1 MAIRVDTAFQAVYIH
16 EPLGHTVP
24 ALNTAWTVA
33 GLYRL
38 EADVNQ
44 DSLIVGLY
52 GTTSAANWVGL
63 YMNADGINCRLE
75 GYNGGSPVVSG
86 DYTLEVGREY
96 RLAIDY
102 NAAGTVRMLI
112 DGVQAL
118 SLSFTP
124 NAGTLGERSLQWG
137 GYGELAGY
145 TDCTIARW
153 RMWTA
158 VLTEAEHRREY
169 RSTVPFRTRNLI
181 HDWPMDAG
189 SGRFN
194 DTLPGQPDLAD
205 NPTFPCGDG
214 TDFTYRPSLVNAPQV
229 IDLGTTTAP
238 GARTINVPEWAEY
251 VAVHIIAS
259 DDTASP
265 YADLASIASDFA
277 GSFSNTGNAAIATA
291 AGGWVCTAPVANWAS
306 GRSVT
311 IAFTQTNTLAGA
323 HAFVYFMQDTA
334 GVTARGY
341 GQASGDGTTAGVA
354 SASGLADGLSVA
366 LDTRLNATSGSFPG
380 NESGWSSILTGEST
394 GSLGYWA
401 SSRLRSKPITLSGT
415 ESATTQTTYAGPIT
429 LVTWAPASLKTVA
442 PTVAFPVAGDVTA
455 SGSNTASGSWAVSF
469 PAAVAGDLL
478 TVNLAWDD
486 STTVTAVTPPAGPNG
501 ETATAIVSA
510 VASSG
515 TEVRAQ
521 AWRYIATGT
530 WSSGTRTFTP
540 NASESW
546 QAHVLRV
553 RAGEFDA
560 STPIGAADTRA
571 SAGTAETSMLSPAY
585 SAGSTDGGG
594 RLVMYGA
601 VDDDPVIANASA
613 WSTLATADLGAVSG
627 TLAARNLETT
637 NSESIAAGDWRIASD
652 SWCTLAYIIRKP
664 AAVGPT
670 GTLSV
675 TESGPDTIAAAGAV
689 QVQGAF
695 SAGESGNDTAALAGV
710 VVVAGAFAA
719 SEAGPDTAAMSGA
732 IPVSGALAV
741 SEVGNDTAAISGGQ
755 VATGSLNATELGSD
769 SAASAGTVLVQG
781 GLTVSEGGSD
791 TASVAGKV
799 VVQGGFAALESGS
812 DTAASSGVVLVQ
824 GALSVAESGPDVLVA
839 TGSLSGGI
847 TGSLNATESGSDKIV
862 STGAIV
868 VTGVFSATE
877 AGADSA
883 AVAGAVRVQG
893 SLVATEAGP
902 DTFLAMGSAPPEVNG
917 ILAAIEQGSDSAAL
931 SGAILVAGLLA
942 ASEHGS
948 DTALFIGTEDVPETY
963 PLAGRS
969 QGFPLAGQA
978 QTYPLAR

>member
-181 HDWPMDAG
+181 HDWPMVAG

-194 DTLPGQPDLAD
+194 DTIGAEPDLVD
-205 NPTFPCGDG
+205 NPAVPCGDG
-214 TDFTYRPSLVNAPQV
+214 TDFVYRPSLVNAPQV

-401 SSRLRSKPITLSGT
+401 SSRLRSKPITSSGT
-415 ESATTQTTYAGPIT
+415 ESATTQNTYAGPIT
-429 LVTWAPASLKTVA
+429 LATWAPASLKTVA

-455 SGSNTASGSWAVSF
+455 SGSNTDSGSWAVSF

-664 AAVGPT
+664 SSGTSPTLTTSLSMAVQLART
-670 GTLSV
+670 
-675 TESGPDTIAAAGAV
+675 AAASVATAV
-689 QVQGAF
+689 QAPQQATTSV
-695 SAGESGNDTAALAGV
+695 
-710 VVVAGAFAA
+710 
-719 SEAGPDTAAMSGA
+719 
-732 IPVSGALAV
+732 ALAV
-741 SEVGNDTAAISGGQ
+741 SAARTATASLAAAVQQAQAAAALVQ
-755 VATGSLNATELGSD
+755 VAVQAPQ
-769 SAASAGTVLVQG
+769 SAGTSAALAVQAARTAAADLALAVQEAKASG
-781 GLTVSEGGSD
+781 VGVDLQVQAPSQVSTAVSLQVQAGASAS
-791 TASVAGKV
+791 ASVQVAVQALAQASAAV
-799 VVQGGFAALESGS
+799 VVAVSQAQTAGASLSASVQVSRTGATSTALAVQAARTAGVGVDMQIQEGSTRALALQAAVQFAAN
-812 DTAASSGVVLVQ
+812 AST
-824 GALSVAESGPDVLVA
+824 ALSVAVAQLQNAGVGLAAAISLQNTLGVALDV
-839 TGSLSGGI
+839 
-847 TGSLNATESGSDKIV
+847 
-862 STGAIV
+862 
-868 VTGVFSATE
+868 
-877 AGADSA
+877 
-883 AVAGAVRVQG
+883 AVR
-893 SLVATEAGP
+893 A
-902 DTFLAMGSAPPEVNG
+902 
-917 ILAAIEQGSDSAAL
+917 AAI
-931 SGAILVAGLLA
+931 AGFGVSLYI
-942 ASEHGS
+942 ET
-948 DTALFIGTEDVPETY
+948 DEPPETY
-963 PLAGRS
+963 PLAGLS
-969 QGFPLAGQA
+969 QGFPLTGQA